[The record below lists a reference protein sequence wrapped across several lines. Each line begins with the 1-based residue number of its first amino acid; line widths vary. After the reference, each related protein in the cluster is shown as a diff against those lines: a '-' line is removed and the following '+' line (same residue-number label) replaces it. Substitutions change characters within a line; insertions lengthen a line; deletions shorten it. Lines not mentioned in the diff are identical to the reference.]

1 MKTVP
6 LLARIRVA
14 TPCQADWSQM
24 TGDERVRHCAHCK
37 KDVFNL
43 SELSREQ
50 AERLIIEKNGD
61 LCARYFQRTDGT
73 ILLADCS
80 VGIKQKR
87 KTSVLA
93 ASAAMLLAGTGG
105 LAGFLKL
112 SRHHAVPAPT
122 PVVEVRMG
130 TAAVVP
136 DVPPSDVHE
145 VMGDVAVEPRD
156 THEMQGQVVIQ
167 APPPPV
173 EAIQGGISVDP
184 QPPLPPVHTKMGK
197 LKAR

>member
-1 MKTVP
+1 
-6 LLARIRVA
+6 
-14 TPCQADWSQM
+14 M

-43 SELSREQ
+43 SELSRDQ

-61 LCARYFQRTDGT
+61 LCARYFQRQDGT

-105 LAGFLKL
+105 IAGYLKL
-112 SRHHAVPAPT
+112 SHHHAKLERVPEP
-122 PVVEVRMG
+122 RMG
-130 TAAVVP
+130 AVAVVP
-136 DVPPSDVHE
+136 HVPPPDVHE
-145 VMGDVAVEPRD
+145 VKGDVAVEPTEEIR
-156 THEMQGQVVIQ
+156 GQVIVT
-167 APPPPV
+167 PPPDV
-173 EAIQGGISVDP
+173 VQGGISMDRDEE
-184 QPPLPPVHTKMGK
+184 QLDQARARAKAQAELERQKAKAAEASAKTGK
-197 LKAR
+197 LKR

>member
-1 MKTVP
+1 VKPVP

-61 LCARYFQRTDGT
+61 LCARYFKRQDGT

-93 ASAAMLLAGTGG
+93 ASAAVLLAGTGG
-105 LAGFLKL
+105 IAGYLKL
-112 SRHHAVPAPT
+112 SHHHAKLERVPEPI
-122 PVVEVRMG
+122 MG
-130 TAAVVP
+130 AVAVVP
-136 DVPPSDVHE
+136 DVPPPDVHE
-145 VMGDVAVEPRD
+145 VKGDVAVEPPD
-156 THEMQGQVVIQ
+156 VHEVKGQMIEVQ
-167 APPPPV
+167 APV
-173 EAIQGGISVDP
+173 EHEAIQGGISIEP
-184 QPPLPPVHTKMGK
+184 QPPLEPVHTKMGK